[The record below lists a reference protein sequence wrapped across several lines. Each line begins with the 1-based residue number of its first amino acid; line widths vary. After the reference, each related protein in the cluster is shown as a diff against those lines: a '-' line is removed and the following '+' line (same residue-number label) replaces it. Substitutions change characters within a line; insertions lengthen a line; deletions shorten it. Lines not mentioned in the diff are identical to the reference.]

1 MFQPSDRFI
10 RRGGFTFIEIL
21 VAIGVMGLVG
31 LILAVFLTNKM
42 EQEHYLRAR
51 QSVLDDVDA
60 IYSDIRHSWEFRDRS
75 PVGVK
80 VDSVT
85 PFSNNRLTISMKPK
99 NGIGVEATAVWES
112 TCVAIPARFS
122 LSSSQQVSLKSI
134 AQKGCNFVCPS
145 GQRPVIHFTSSDKGG
160 KTREIPAKG
169 GFSAREQTLGL
180 ALCFTSLPSGTNL
193 DVQLFSAFLRPGGDV
208 QSNNRKFQLN
218 SVDEFG
224 TGVEILR

>member
-60 IYSDIRHSWEFRDRS
+60 IYSDIRRSWEFRDRAA
-75 PVGVK
+75 VGGPVK
-80 VDSVT
+80 VDSVS
-85 PFSNNRLTISMKPK
+85 PFINNRLTISMKPK
-99 NGIGVEATAVWES
+99 NGIGVDATLVWES
-112 TCVAIPARFS
+112 TCVAIPAKFR

-160 KTREIPAKG
+160 MTREIPAKG

-180 ALCFTSLPSGTNL
+180 ALCLTGGTNL